1 MTIAKTPAREQT
13 PSLQYRLV
21 LDFRAVD
28 LTHDQL
34 LQLCLDNGDFRIELS
49 ATKELIVMPPT
60 WSFTGWRNSRLNQQL
75 SNWSDTNRE
84 GLVFD
89 SSSGFILP
97 NGALRA
103 PDVSWISL
111 ARWRAL
117 TDEQLEGFSNICPDF
132 VIELRSSSDKL
143 ADLQAKM
150 AEYMENGARLGWV
163 VDAQTQQVHVL
174 PPGPGCPGAERPG
187 FNIRRSGASG
197 FCTRLTRIW

>member
-34 LQLCLDNGDFRIELS
+34 LQLCLDNSDFRIELS

-60 WSFTGWRNSRLNQQL
+60 WSLTGWRNSRLNQQL
-75 SNWSDTNRE
+75 SNWSDTNGE

-117 TDEQLEGFSNICPDF
+117 TDEQLEGFSNICPT
-132 VIELRSSSDKL
+132 S
-143 ADLQAKM
+143 
-150 AEYMENGARLGWV
+150 
-163 VDAQTQQVHVL
+163 
-174 PPGPGCPGAERPG
+174 
-187 FNIRRSGASG
+187 
-197 FCTRLTRIW
+197 